1 MRFTWDP
8 DKERRNWE
16 KHGISFGTAIR
27 IFETVVLEEIDDRF
41 DYEEERVRAFGIVD
55 DRVIVVIYTER
66 ENDEIRIIS
75 ARRATPKE
83 ESRYYAE
90 FGF

>member
-27 IFETVVLEEIDDRF
+27 VFETGVLEEIDDRF

-55 DRVIVVIYTER
+55 NRVIVVIYTER

-83 ESRYYAE
+83 ERRYYAE

>member
-1 MRFTWDP
+1 MRYTWDA
-8 DKERRNWE
+8 DKERRNFE

-27 IFETVVLEEIDDRF
+27 IFEYPVVEEIDDRI
-41 DYEEERVRAFGIVD
+41 DYGEERVRAFGIVD
-55 DRVIVVIYTER
+55 NRLIVVIYTER

-83 ESRYYAE
+83 ERHFFE
-90 FGF
+90 ELGF